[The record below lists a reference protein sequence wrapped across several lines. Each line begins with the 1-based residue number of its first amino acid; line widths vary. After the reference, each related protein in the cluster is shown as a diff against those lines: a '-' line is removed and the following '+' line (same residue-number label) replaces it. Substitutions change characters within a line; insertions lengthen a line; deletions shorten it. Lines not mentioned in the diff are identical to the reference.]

1 MGVEPRIFCDAGRVL
16 GRRQN
21 TPLRA
26 NSRAA
31 PNVPRGP
38 ILPSVIPI
46 HQTIMV
52 PTFGR
57 WTIILLQAEIPTTP
71 NAPKDRSRPFVLHTR
86 MGPAQ
91 AIDLVSATPHIMSL
105 DTETTA
111 PKHHQEVHR
120 TILITQAALHT
131 TPRTAD
137 RATDTGILISLTQ
150 EALGHHITV
159 QRPLQPTAQ
168 DIAQSQ
174 SMLKARVIT
183 DGRSV
188 DSKVKMSNMHT
199 IFENVTMTT
208 GSPGRPEESD
218 CPICDETMVDQ
229 ETLTHTNGTCN
240 HSYHRACWEKW
251 MLGSP
256 PATCPMDRE
265 RLRLRER
272 ISSSATTQDLAIYN
286 AYMDTIDQQ
295 TMRAGRTVAG
305 PRIRLFNFLN
315 NLYRER
321 GLLLYVA
328 RDGLLDPVFH
338 FVGEEEYVRR
348 SIEDGAEDI
357 RVASGALND
366 TSTV

>member
-1 MGVEPRIFCDAGRVL
+1 MRSHNGLHCAVSTDGQCGP
-16 GRRQN
+16 
-21 TPLRA
+21 
-26 NSRAA
+26 
-31 PNVPRGP
+31 VP
-38 ILPSVIPI
+38 
-46 HQTIMV
+46 H
-52 PTFGR
+52 
-57 WTIILLQAEIPTTP
+57 
-71 NAPKDRSRPFVLHTR
+71 DC
-86 MGPAQ
+86 
-91 AIDLVSATPHIMSL
+91 
-105 DTETTA
+105 
-111 PKHHQEVHR
+111 HR
-120 TILITQAALHT
+120 TEELHVYRTYLLSTTVDGPKAYALIL
-131 TPRTAD
+131 
-137 RATDTGILISLTQ
+137 
-150 EALGHHITV
+150 
-159 QRPLQPTAQ
+159 
-168 DIAQSQ
+168 
-174 SMLKARVIT
+174 
-183 DGRSV
+183 
-188 DSKVKMSNMHT
+188 SKVKMSNMHT

-272 ISSSATTQDLAIYN
+272 ISSSATTRDLAIYS
-286 AYMDTIDQQ
+286 AYMDAIDQE
-295 TMRAGRTVAG
+295 TRRAGRTVPG
-305 PRIRLFNFLN
+305 PRIRPFNFLN

-338 FVGEEEYVRR
+338 FVGEDEYVRR

-357 RVASGALND
+357 RVASGALSD